1 MRLAWVMAV
10 VGALAVVPRARS
22 DEAATTP
29 IPPKSELEVAC
40 IRMVTECAA
49 ARAAANRDPMTV
61 EHPPGVLFKTTS
73 PAATRHVVNAIA
85 IARGIRQRY
94 GRLPPGCAR
103 ACDGFLK

>member
-1 MRLAWVMAV
+1 MAV
-10 VGALAVVPRARS
+10 VGALLVPPLAKS
-22 DEAATTP
+22 DQAATTAP
-29 IPPKSELEVAC
+29 PPKNELEVAC

-49 ARAAANRDPMTV
+49 ARAAANRDPMV
-61 EHPPGVLFKTTS
+61 IEHPPGVLFKTTS

-94 GRLPPGCAR
+94 GWLPPGCAR

>member
-1 MRLAWVMAV
+1 MAV
-10 VGALAVVPRARS
+10 VGALVAPQLAWS
-22 DEAATTP
+22 DEAAATADPAKTA
-29 IPPKSELEVAC
+29 LEAAC
-40 IRMVTECAA
+40 IRMVMECAA
-49 ARAAANRDPMTV
+49 ARTAANRDPMVV

-94 GRLPPGCAR
+94 GALPPACAR